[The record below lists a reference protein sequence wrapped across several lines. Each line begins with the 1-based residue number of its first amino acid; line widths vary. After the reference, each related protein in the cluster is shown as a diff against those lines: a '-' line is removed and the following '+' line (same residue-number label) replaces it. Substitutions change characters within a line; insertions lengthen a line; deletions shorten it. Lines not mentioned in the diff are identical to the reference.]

1 MLEPNNP
8 CKPDCP
14 ERSPTCHSECEKYI
28 AYDILR
34 DIYRNQIYRDKEL
47 KYDILMTS
55 RHAKKQKRR
64 RCYADNRHGQ

>member
-14 ERSPTCHSECEKYI
+14 ERSPTCHSECERYI

-34 DIYRNQIYRDKEL
+34 DIYRDQVHREKERT
-47 KYDILMTS
+47 YDLMQTS